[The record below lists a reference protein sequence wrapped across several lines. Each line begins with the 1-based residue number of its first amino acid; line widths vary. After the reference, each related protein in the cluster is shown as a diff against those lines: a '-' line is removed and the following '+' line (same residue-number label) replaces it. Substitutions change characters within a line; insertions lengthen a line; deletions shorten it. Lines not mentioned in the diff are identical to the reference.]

1 MPALTAVIL
10 GLIAADMRSNSAYK
24 SVTAAVLCSVLAS
37 SVSFA
42 VQGGSSLENPIFLA
56 QPEQTLLKSL
66 IELGQKSDISIIA
79 PSLAIRG
86 LAAPSLRGQY
96 TPKQAL
102 VILLKDSGLFYQE
115 LSEKAVA
122 IKPIENI
129 DTQRPVNAYILE
141 EVSVIGRPITGSRL
155 KRLDVEGS
163 AAVDII
169 SGSDIAISGSQT
181 LGEFLKYVP
190 SVAGNSTSTSVSNG
204 GDGSASV
211 TLRGLPANNTLV
223 LLNGKRFANKGL
235 RGDAAD
241 LNTIPPAAIERVE
254 ILKDGASA
262 IYGSDAIA
270 GVVNIIMKSDID
282 GLKFDQY
289 FGRSSRGDLETQT
302 TNFLWGATNLSS
314 SILVSASHSK
324 QEGLLSR
331 ERDLSNS
338 ADASALG
345 GADLRSSATLES
357 RITLANGNVVS
368 PNADGSYSPAD
379 DSALFDYAQFTSTIS
394 PSKHENIYIAAS
406 HNTEDNL
413 FLRMT
418 LGYTSTDAEITFAPT
433 PIFTAFERNPITVSA
448 NQLYNPFGQELTDVR
463 RRLVELP
470 LRTQEDDT
478 ENWRFGISA
487 DSVVG
492 NYNWQISSNWSQ
504 AQSYQ
509 TLRNVLDAER
519 LNYALSAEC
528 LGALVNG
535 CVPLNLFG
543 PSGSIDQTQLDYI
556 STYAQVEGT
565 THLHQYNVDVDTSL
579 PFNSAY
585 FMIATGLELR
595 KEKVDT
601 GPINHA
607 PGTELIGGDDL
618 SQTVGSR
625 TITEFYVETQTPL
638 TRRQTLAHSMDL
650 EVSVR
655 ASRYSD
661 FGSTINPKMGFRYR
675 PIEDLLLRATYAEG
689 FRAPS
694 ISELHREGSFD
705 LPFLSDP
712 CTQAVNVGVLPG
724 CSQLADETRF
734 QYVTEFIGDNDLKP
748 ETSKSYTLGTV
759 WTPAELSGLSLS
771 VSYFNLSQ
779 KNVVD
784 ANAQFLVDQNA
795 FYGEFSDHVIRDQ
808 YGDIAKI
815 NAPFMNL
822 GNREVEGIDL
832 ALSYQWEDKRW
843 GNFKVTSNASHLLHF
858 SHQLTDSDEVVNKA
872 GTFAD
877 EASQGLGSLPDW
889 KINSGFKWSLGS
901 LELNYTLHYVS
912 KLKEAI
918 PESAQ
923 TRSISSALSHDLQL
937 HYQPKAHKALSVTL
951 GADNVFDTQAPF
963 SAAAF
968 NDNYDSRT
976 HDIRGQFWYGRL
988 SYDFY

>member
-1 MPALTAVIL
+1 VSDSSNLESAV
-10 GLIAADMRSNSAYK
+10 
-24 SVTAAVLCSVLAS
+24 
-37 SVSFA
+37 
-42 VQGGSSLENPIFLA
+42 FLS
-56 QPEQTLLKSL
+56 QPKQTLLKSL
-66 IELGQKSDISIIA
+66 IHLGQKSDISIIA
-79 PSLAIRG
+79 PSVVIRG
-86 LAAPSLRGQY
+86 LAAPPLEGQY

-102 VILLKDSGLFYQE
+102 GILLENSGLFYQE
-115 LSEKAVA
+115 VSAKVVA

-129 DTQRPVNAYILE
+129 DTSRPSNSYILE

-169 SGSDIAISGSQT
+169 SGNDIAISGSQT

-190 SVAGNSTSTSVSNG
+190 SVSGNSTSTSVSNG

-211 TLRGLPANNTLV
+211 TLRGMPANNTLV

-241 LNTIPPAAIERVE
+241 LNSIPPSAIERVE
-254 ILKDGASA
+254 ILKDGASS

-270 GVVNIIMKSDID
+270 GVVNIIMKSDFD

-289 FGRSSRGDLETQT
+289 FGRSSRGDLETRT

-314 SILVSASHSK
+314 SILVAASYSK
-324 QEGLLSR
+324 QDGLLSQDR
-331 ERDLSNS
+331 SLSNS

-345 GADLRSSATLES
+345 GADLRSSATAET
-357 RITLANGNVVS
+357 RISLPNGDVVS
-368 PNADGSYSPAD
+368 PNLDGSFSLAND
-379 DSALFDYAQFTSTIS
+379 ENLFDYALFTSTIS
-394 PSKHENIYIAAS
+394 PSKHENIYINAS

-433 PIFTAFERNPITVSA
+433 PIFTAFERTPITVSA
-448 NQLYNPFGQELTDVR
+448 NQIYNPFGVDITDIR

-487 DSVVG
+487 DSIVG
-492 NYNWQISSNWSQ
+492 NYNWQVSANWSQ

-509 TLRNVLDAER
+509 TLRNVVVADR
-519 LNYALSAEC
+519 LRKSLSADC
-528 LGALVNG
+528 LGPLADG
-535 CVPLNLFG
+535 CVPLNVFG
-543 PSGSIDQTQLDYI
+543 PSGSIDQHQLDYI

-565 THLHQYNVDVDTSL
+565 THLYQYNMDIDTSI

-585 FMIATGLELR
+585 FMVATGLELR

-601 GPINHA
+601 GPVNHA
-607 PGTELIGGDDL
+607 PGAELIGGDDV

-638 TRRQTLAHSMDL
+638 ARRQDLAHSMDL

-661 FGSTINPKMGFRYR
+661 FGTSINPKLGFRYR
-675 PIEDLLLRATYAEG
+675 PVRDILLRATYAEG

-705 LPFLSDP
+705 LPFLNDP
-712 CTQAVNVGVLPG
+712 CTQIDNVGVLPG
-724 CSQLADETRF
+724 CTQLADETRF
-734 QYVTEFIGDNDLKP
+734 QFVTEFVGDDTLKP
-748 ETSKSYTLGTV
+748 ETSKSYTVGTV
-759 WTPAELSGLSLS
+759 WTPSETKGLSLS
-771 VSYFNLSQ
+771 ASYFNISQ
-779 KNVVD
+779 ENVVD
-784 ANAQFLVDQNA
+784 ANAQFLVDHNA
-795 FYGEFSDHVIRDQ
+795 FYDVFSDQVIRDE
-808 YGDIAKI
+808 YGNIAKI

-822 GNREVEGIDL
+822 GNREVRGVDL
-832 ALSYQWEDKRW
+832 AFSYQWESGRW
-843 GNFKVTSNASHLLHF
+843 GNFRVTSNASHLIHF
-858 SHQLTDSDEVVNKA
+858 SHQVLDQDEIINEA
-872 GTFAD
+872 GTFSD
-877 EASQGLGSLPDW
+877 EASQGSGSLPDW
-889 KINSGFKWSLGS
+889 KINSGLKWAVGPM
-901 LELNYTLHYVS
+901 ELNYTLHYVS
-912 KLKEAI
+912 KLQENI
-918 PESAQ
+918 PESSRV
-923 TRSISSALSHDLQL
+923 RSISSALSHDIQMN
-937 HYQPKAHKALSVTL
+937 YQPRNHKALSITI
-951 GADNVFDTQAPF
+951 GADNLFDTQAPF